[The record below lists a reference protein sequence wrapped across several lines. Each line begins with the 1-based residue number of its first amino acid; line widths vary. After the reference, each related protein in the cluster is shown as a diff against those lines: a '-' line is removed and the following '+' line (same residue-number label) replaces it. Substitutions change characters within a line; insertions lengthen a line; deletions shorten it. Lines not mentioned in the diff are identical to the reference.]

1 MCHFGIECILLGHL
15 TGISPMLL
23 WHGFCCAPTG
33 VTSMFTEE
41 RQQGIAN
48 FRINEFGS
56 TAHLLLGGQEVSR
69 RARYVEC
76 FGDDPEGLEKDP
88 E

>member
-1 MCHFGIECILLGHL
+1 
-15 TGISPMLL
+15 MLL

-33 VTSMFTEE
+33 VTSMVTEE

-48 FRINEFGS
+48 FRIGEFGS

-76 FGDDPEGLEKDP
+76 FGDDPAGFEKDP

>member
-1 MCHFGIECILLGHL
+1 
-15 TGISPMLL
+15 
-23 WHGFCCAPTG
+23 
-33 VTSMFTEE
+33 MFTEE

-76 FGDDPEGLEKDP
+76 FGDDPEGFEKDP